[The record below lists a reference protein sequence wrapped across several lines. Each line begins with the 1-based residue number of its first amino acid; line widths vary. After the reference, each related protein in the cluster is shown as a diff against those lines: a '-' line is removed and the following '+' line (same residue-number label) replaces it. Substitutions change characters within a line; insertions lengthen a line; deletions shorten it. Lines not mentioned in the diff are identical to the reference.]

1 MIEEGAGFAAP
12 RGTGVSLPRGGP
24 NRYNLTMGTRSAGL
38 VALVVVVGS
47 MVVAAPGSAA
57 AVAPCAASAA
67 AASFG
72 GQGATQ
78 SLVGAVTV
86 TNHGRTAC
94 RLSGRPVI
102 AMRGGSPHEVLR
114 ERALNTALMWPGERI
129 SATILLSPGRS
140 ASAMFQW
147 FNWCDPQAHA
157 PPTSS
162 AAGGSRPSQ
171 VLVTLAPGSRAL
183 IASVPKL
190 RTMYL
195 PVCGDPSAPSQI
207 DVSLWTAGR

>member
-72 GQGATQ
+72 GQGARSRWSVPSRSPT
-78 SLVGAVTV
+78 
-86 TNHGRTAC
+86 TA
-94 RLSGRPVI
+94 G
-102 AMRGGSPHEVLR
+102 
-114 ERALNTALMWPGERI
+114 
-129 SATILLSPGRS
+129 
-140 ASAMFQW
+140 
-147 FNWCDPQAHA
+147 
-157 PPTSS
+157 PPAGS
-162 AAGGSRPSQ
+162 AAVR
-171 VLVTLAPGSRAL
+171 
-183 IASVPKL
+183 
-190 RTMYL
+190 
-195 PVCGDPSAPSQI
+195 
-207 DVSLWTAGR
+207 